1 MLFQHTAARRRLQ
14 LVHYKLE
21 RCELFQHTA
30 AWRRLPVAKSVNQ
43 LKGMVST
50 HSRVEAAARGFN
62 ALAIRYYCFNT
73 QPRGGG
79 CYPKALAADLIAL
92 FQHTAAWRRLRSN
105 TLIVF
110 GDIEFQ
116 HTAAWRRLPSAFLAP
131 SSDT

>member
-79 CYPKALAADLIAL
+79 C
-92 FQHTAAWRRLRSN
+92 S
-105 TLIVF
+105 
-110 GDIEFQ
+110 
-116 HTAAWRRLPSAFLAP
+116 LPSMQIAARFGFNTQPRGGGCAELNASGQKNKVSTHSRVEAAAP
-131 SSDT
+131 MLTALVTS